1 MSKRKFDVKLR
12 KVGNS
17 YVVTIP
23 KDTIDRFNLEEGDFV
38 AIDLDTDDVK
48 KPVKFLDHP
57 KNLKKENKDLFGI
70 KKTEIKKQKNQKQ
83 KVKIKNIRLLSYI
96 F

>member
-23 KDTIDRFNLEEGDFV
+23 KDTINRFRLEEGDYL
-38 AIDLDTDDVK
+38 AINFDGD
-48 KPVKFLDHP
+48 
-57 KNLKKENKDLFGI
+57 
-70 KKTEIKKQKNQKQ
+70 EIKKGEKGK
-83 KVKIKNIRLLSYI
+83 
-96 F
+96 

>member
-23 KDTIDRFNLEEGDFV
+23 KDTVDRFKFKEGDYLAV
-38 AIDLDTDDVK
+38 ELDTEEVK
-48 KPVKFLDHP
+48 NEGVKYG
-57 KNLKKENKDLFGI
+57 K
-70 KKTEIKKQKNQKQ
+70 
-83 KVKIKNIRLLSYI
+83 
-96 F
+96 

>member
-23 KDTIDRFNLEEGDFV
+23 KDTIDRFDLNEGDYL
-38 AIDLDTDDVK
+38 AINIDA
-48 KPVKFLDHP
+48 
-57 KNLKKENKDLFGI
+57 E
-70 KKTEIKKQKNQKQ
+70 EIKR
-83 KVKIKNIRLLSYI
+83 IRK
-96 F
+96 

>member
-23 KDTIDRFNLEEGDFV
+23 KDTIDRFDLKEGDYLTV
-38 AIDLDTDDVK
+38 DIDSED
-48 KPVKFLDHP
+48 
-57 KNLKKENKDLFGI
+57 I
-70 KKTEIKKQKNQKQ
+70 KR
-83 KVKIKNIRLLSYI
+83 IRK
-96 F
+96 